1 MAYYP
6 PNGDYSLVTLTAN
19 IQLDYPYS
27 ANTSNI
33 TITDIMDVT
42 TTIANLKIILPDATQ
57 SGPGLSIAFNNVGLI
72 NITIMLYDG
81 TTELTTLTASHAITI
96 YLYDSTTTNGEW
108 RVLAFAGGT
117 SGINNLVVDSPDDSI
132 TVTNGTITNP
142 GGTINLELPSIVGNI
157 INLSEFTAGIVL
169 LNTDNSNPWSIGL
182 IAGDSNITIDNGDGS
197 DGSSVIVVKLDSNIS
212 LDQITAGNITI
223 GSNGISNTD
232 INGVMNIT
240 SYGSGLGYS
249 FVNINGVLISDN
261 SNVSNIN
268 NLSLSG
274 SFSAKNVA
282 KAWCRFTNTSG
293 TIALISTYNV
303 SSVTYDSDN
312 YQYVI
317 NFQTAVGTNDY
328 VVWVGCSNVNS
339 TPPLQTRVGYDIIRT
354 TSSVTIVLADSS
366 GEMLDDIPEGVSVTI
381 FSIT

>member
-19 IQLDYPYS
+19 VQLDYPYS
-27 ANTSNI
+27 ANTSNT
-33 TITDIMDVT
+33 TITDIMDVI
-42 TTIANLKIILPDATQ
+42 TTIADLDIILPDATQ
-57 SGPGLSIAFNNVGLI
+57 SGPGLSIAFNNVGLVDI
-72 NITIMLYDG
+72 NIMLYDG
-81 TTELTTLTASHAITI
+81 TTELTTLTAGQAITI

-132 TVTNGTITNP
+132 TVTNGTVTNP
-142 GGTINLELPSIVGNI
+142 GGTVSLELPSIVGNI
-157 INLSEFTAGIVL
+157 EALSGYTAGIVL
-169 LNTDNSNPWSIGL
+169 LNNENSNPWSIGV
-182 IAGDSNITIDNGDGS
+182 IAGDSNITIENGDGS
-197 DGSSVIVVKLDSNIS
+197 DGSSVIVVKLDNTIS
-212 LDQITAGNITI
+212 LDDITAGKIEI
-223 GSNGISNTD
+223 SGSTISNKD
-232 INGVMNIT
+232 INQTINIT
-240 SYGSGLGYS
+240 SYGSGLGDS
-249 FVNINGVLISDN
+249 SVNINGVLISDN

-274 SFSAKNVA
+274 SFSAENVA

-293 TIALISTYNV
+293 TIALISAVNV
-303 SSVTYDSDN
+303 SSVTYDIDN
-312 YQYVI
+312 YQYVV
-317 NFQTAVGTNDY
+317 NFEEALGTTDY

-366 GEMLDDIPEGVSVTI
+366 GEMLDNIPEGVSVMILST
-381 FSIT
+381 T

>member
-6 PNGDYSLVTLTAN
+6 PNGDYSLLTLTAN
-19 IQLDYPYS
+19 VQLDYPYS
-27 ANTSNI
+27 ANTSNT

-42 TTIANLKIILPDATQ
+42 TTIADLDIILPDATQ
-57 SGPGLSIAFNNVGLI
+57 SGPGLSIAFNNVGLV
-72 NITIMLYDG
+72 NITITLYDG
-81 TTELTTLTASHAITI
+81 TTSLTTLTAGKAITI

-132 TVTNGTITNP
+132 TVTNGTVTNP
-142 GGTINLELPSIVGNI
+142 GGTVSLELPSIIGNI
-157 INLSEFTAGIVL
+157 EALSSYTAGIVL
-169 LNTDNSNPWSIGL
+169 LNPWSIGV
-182 IAGDSNITIDNGDGS
+182 IAGDSNITIENGDGS
-197 DGSSVIVVKLDSNIS
+197 DGSSVIVVKLDSIIS
-212 LDQITAGNITI
+212 LDQITVGNIIISGNTI
-223 GSNGISNTD
+223 ANTD
-232 INGVMNIT
+232 IQ
-240 SYGSGLGYS
+240 GS
-249 FVNINGVLISDN
+249 VNINSYGGSSSVNINSVSVDQN

-274 SFSAKNVA
+274 SFSAENVA

-293 TIALISTYNV
+293 TIALVSAVNV
-303 SSVTYDSDN
+303 SSVTYSSTTH
-312 YQYVI
+312 QYVI
-317 NFQTAVGTNDY
+317 NFTTALGTTNY
-328 VVWVGCSNVNS
+328 TVWVGCSNVNS

-381 FSIT
+381 LSTT